1 MLSSI
6 KNIFDGKDHA
16 HGGTVKIVKIG
27 VMNEERIALGRAI
40 LKGVAKTNFR
50 VNNNSKKGVTHDL

>member
-1 MLSSI
+1 MSRNKFSL
-6 KNIFDGKDHA
+6 DGKVHA

-27 VMNEERIALGRAI
+27 VMDKERIALGRAI